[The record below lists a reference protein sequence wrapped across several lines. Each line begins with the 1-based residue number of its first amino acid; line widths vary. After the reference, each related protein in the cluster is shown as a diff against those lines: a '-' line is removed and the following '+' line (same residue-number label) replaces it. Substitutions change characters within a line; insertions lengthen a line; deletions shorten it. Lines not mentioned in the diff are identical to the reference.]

1 MRVAF
6 SIIHNG
12 LHHLHHNLQ
21 YKKILDCCDKW
32 VVVEGASMSN
42 GSTNWCNSFPESFH
56 VNGGSN
62 DGTREFLSQLS
73 SESDKLVYIKSN
85 GFWNSKDYQV
95 NRAIEEVKKI
105 THSCWLWEIDI
116 DEQWECDQM
125 DQAELELLSS
135 GCKAACFKAKCFIGK
150 NLRAIGD
157 WGEACTYGYTRL
169 WKWEGEEFVCHEP
182 PILNGLMGVDPV
194 MLTPVFKH
202 FNYYFEKDVVFKD
215 KWYGGH
221 EGIYERW
228 KLINSLDRKFFPM
241 HISNLII
248 GPWGNSNSAIIYDD
262 SSSIRKIVQIGS
274 NNGRD
279 HVFEK
284 LKVGKFQCIFV
295 EPNPYSVIELKKTY
309 SHLENSIFE
318 NSAISTFDGEID
330 MYFNDMESGDSSHS
344 SISLS
349 HVLDHNNPKE
359 NITHKKVKCLMLE
372 TLLKKHSWDSDEI
385 EWLYID
391 AEGHDCDIIL
401 STDFS
406 KLRIKNIFFETV
418 HSDGSFKKGEK
429 LERTFNW
436 LYSHGYLKN
445 ARETIDN
452 SNIAFSRP

>member
-1 MRVAF
+1 MRIAF

-12 LHHLHHNLQ
+12 LHHLHHNDQ
-21 YKKILDCCDKW
+21 YQKILNSCDRW
-32 VVVEGASMSN
+32 IVVEGAALSN
-42 GSTNWCNSFPESFH
+42 GSTNWCKEFPYDFH
-56 VNGGSN
+56 KDGGST
-62 DGTREFLSQLS
+62 DGTREFLEYLS
-73 SESDKLVYIKSN
+73 KQSDKLIYIPSS
-85 GFWNSKDYQV
+85 GFWHSKDHQV

-105 THSCWLWEIDI
+105 TNECWLWEIDI
-116 DEQWECDQM
+116 DEQWDISQM
-125 DQAELELLSS
+125 DEAEREMSAS
-135 GCKAACFKAKCFIGK
+135 GSKAGCFRARCFIGK

-157 WGEACTYGYTRL
+157 WGEAYSYGYTRL
-169 WKWEGEEFVCHEP
+169 WRWQGEYFICHEP
-182 PILNGLMGVDPV
+182 PVLEGLMGKDPK
-194 MLTPVFKH
+194 MLSPIFNH
-202 FNYYFEKDVVFKD
+202 YNYYFDKDVIFKD

-221 EGIYERW
+221 EDIYKRW
-228 KLINSLDRKFFPM
+228 KLINSLDKRFFPM
-241 HISNLII
+241 HISNLIT
-248 GPWGNSNSAIIYDD
+248 GSWGNSNSSIIYVDCPG
-262 SSSIRKIVQIGS
+262 SKKMVQIGA
-274 NNGRD
+274 NNGHD
-279 HVFEK
+279 HVYEK
-284 LKVGKFQCIFV
+284 NNNGKFQCIFI
-295 EPNPYSVIELKKTY
+295 EPNPYSFVELKKTY

-344 SISLS
+344 SVSLS

-372 TLLKKHSWDSDEI
+372 TLLKKYSWDSDEI

-452 SNIAFSRP
+452 DNIAFSKP